1 MFLTLFFADAKNSAK
16 LFLQSYT
23 GSESCRCFLLRR
35 GVPAVSLPVADAAW
49 DMSARRGQMGRNVF
63 NNLENVSKTG
73 KILLIYTSAGAIIYN
88 EIKYAPSIFYVSE
101 EEIQRRK

>member
-1 MFLTLFFADAKNSAK
+1 
-16 LFLQSYT
+16 
-23 GSESCRCFLLRR
+23 
-35 GVPAVSLPVADAAW
+35 
-49 DMSARRGQMGRNVF
+49 MGRNVF

-73 KILLIYTSAGAIIYN
+73 KILLIYTSVGAIMYS